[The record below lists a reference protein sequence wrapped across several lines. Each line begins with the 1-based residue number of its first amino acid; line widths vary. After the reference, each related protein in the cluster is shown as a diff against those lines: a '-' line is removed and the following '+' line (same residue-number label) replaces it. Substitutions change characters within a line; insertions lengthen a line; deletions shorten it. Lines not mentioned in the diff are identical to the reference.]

1 MPRLGTPY
9 ALICSTLCKH
19 FCRSPGGTRPL
30 ARLWVCLMWPQVCLC
45 TPYAPPMHR
54 GKVRTQARQ
63 AARYAPHS
71 PTASHNATSLE
82 ACTSRARLDP
92 PHRRAAS
99 SRDMISSTSPMPEA
113 LSIRLIGC
121 QTLRQVSSFFYAA
134 QLMTP
139 TQLGSISRVFHRGR
153 HLPRRS
159 PTRFSLRRN
168 FSALSPG
175 GLACIGSA

>member
-1 MPRLGTPY
+1 
-9 ALICSTLCKH
+9 
-19 FCRSPGGTRPL
+19 
-30 ARLWVCLMWPQVCLC
+30 MWPQVCLC

-113 LSIRLIGC
+113 LSIGLIGC
-121 QTLRQVSSFFYAA
+121 QTLRQVFTFFYAA

-139 TQLGSISRVFHRGR
+139 TQLNYLSRVFHRGR
-153 HLPRRS
+153 HLPPRS

-168 FSALSPG
+168 FSAVI
-175 GLACIGSA
+175 GLHRQRIGKSAQEGARSAEVGRGWPISLGGSAGCIRPA